1 MAGEKTQ
8 MKGKKNRAVGTVK
21 EEAGR
26 VTKNRSLQAKG
37 AVQKTKGTLQ
47 DAAGKTTRRATKRT

>member
-1 MAGEKTQ
+1 